1 MRWLI
6 CLCLLIPVVAATAQ
20 NNSSVSG
27 YVIDEEDRPLSQVS
41 ISILGKNTG
50 VYSNDSGRFEIKAPS
65 GKAFALVFSY
75 TGFISQQK
83 NFLLSNGENEKI
95 VIRLIR
101 SGKTLETVIIS
112 DERDRKENSLIK
124 INPKNAILLPSTTGG
139 IEALIKT
146 LVGSSNELTSQYT
159 VRGGNYDENM
169 IYVNDFEVYRP
180 YLVSNGQ
187 QEGLSFINPELVRN
201 VSFYTGGFQARYGDK
216 MSSVLDIQYK
226 KPTKFGG
233 TAYISMLEQ
242 GLNLE
247 GIAAKGTVSYLIG
260 ARNRN
265 NRSLL
270 SSQPTTG
277 SYIPA
282 SNDLQASIQYRP
294 GSKWQMEFLG
304 IWSATRFSYYPESV
318 KKTSAVFS
326 PLFSANLGLD
336 TYFEGQEKDRYST
349 SLLGASVVYA
359 PTKKL
364 KLKGMI
370 SRFKD
375 DEEENYDIS
384 GAYLFGERDFD
395 NSSSTFGQIVN
406 PLGAGFYQQ
415 YARNKLDIEIWNAT
429 LRASFET
436 GKHFFQWGNSIEQ
449 TKISDKLRQFEYQ
462 DSAGYSLPYQPGS
475 LTLFSAINSSANL
488 DIMKYSGFLQDNI
501 HFKSAKNDISIQVGA
516 RYFYNNLN
524 KEFLLSPRMQASW
537 KPAWKTDIVF
547 RAAAG
552 LYHQPPFYRELRKYD
567 GKLNTQVLAQRSTQF
582 VAGMDYQFK
591 AFDNLPFR
599 ISVEAYYKNMTAVN
613 AYDVDNV
620 RIRYFGNNEAKAYA
634 TGLEFRLFSEL
645 VKDAE
650 SWLTIGFMRTRED
663 LNNDYYY
670 DYLNA
675 AGEVING
682 NSSDQVAADSIKNNI
697 GYLRRP
703 SDRLITVGLFLQ
715 DYLATNKN
723 FKVHL
728 NMIYGSN
735 MPFNI
740 PNNAKYRNA
749 LIIDP
754 YIRVDIGFSAL
765 LLGEKNTRRSHS
777 PFRGIENIWA
787 SLEIFNLINKT
798 NTISYQLIKDF
809 ANNSYA
815 IPNSLTPR
823 LINFKVVARF

>member
-1 MRWLI
+1 
-6 CLCLLIPVVAATAQ
+6 
-20 NNSSVSG
+20 
-27 YVIDEEDRPLSQVS
+27 
-41 ISILGKNTG
+41 
-50 VYSNDSGRFEIKAPS
+50 
-65 GKAFALVFSY
+65 
-75 TGFISQQK
+75 
-83 NFLLSNGENEKI
+83 
-95 VIRLIR
+95 
-101 SGKTLETVIIS
+101 
-112 DERDRKENSLIK
+112 
-124 INPKNAILLPSTTGG
+124 
-139 IEALIKT
+139 
-146 LVGSSNELTSQYT
+146 
-159 VRGGNYDENM
+159 
-169 IYVNDFEVYRP
+169 
-180 YLVSNGQ
+180 
-187 QEGLSFINPELVRN
+187 
-201 VSFYTGGFQARYGDK
+201 
-216 MSSVLDIQYK
+216 
-226 KPTKFGG
+226 
-233 TAYISMLEQ
+233 
-242 GLNLE
+242 
-247 GIAAKGTVSYLIG
+247 
-260 ARNRN
+260 
-265 NRSLL
+265 
-270 SSQPTTG
+270 
-277 SYIPA
+277 
-282 SNDLQASIQYRP
+282 
-294 GSKWQMEFLG
+294 
-304 IWSATRFSYYPESV
+304 
-318 KKTSAVFS
+318 
-326 PLFSANLGLD
+326 
-336 TYFEGQEKDRYST
+336 
-349 SLLGASVVYA
+349 
-359 PTKKL
+359 
-364 KLKGMI
+364 
-370 SRFKD
+370 
-375 DEEENYDIS
+375 
-384 GAYLFGERDFD
+384 
-395 NSSSTFGQIVN
+395 
-406 PLGAGFYQQ
+406 
-415 YARNKLDIEIWNAT
+415 
-429 LRASFET
+429 
-436 GKHFFQWGNSIEQ
+436 
-449 TKISDKLRQFEYQ
+449 
-462 DSAGYSLPYQPGS
+462 
-475 LTLFSAINSSANL
+475 
-488 DIMKYSGFLQDNI
+488 
-501 HFKSAKNDISIQVGA
+501 
-516 RYFYNNLN
+516 
-524 KEFLLSPRMQASW
+524 MQASW